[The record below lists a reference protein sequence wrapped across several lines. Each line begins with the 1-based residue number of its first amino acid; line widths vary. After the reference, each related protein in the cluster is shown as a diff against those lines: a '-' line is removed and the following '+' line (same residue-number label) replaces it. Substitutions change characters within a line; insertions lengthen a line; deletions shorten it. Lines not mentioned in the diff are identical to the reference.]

1 MSSHKN
7 FCALTVSMIV
17 GASCCVPSYA
27 QHKMSLQSLFDLADR
42 QNQRIKVSEV
52 ALKAADEGV
61 VSAKSAM
68 LPSVEFSLQGSY
80 TGNAFLMSRGFSTS
94 GTTEYIVPGL
104 GPQQVQNGKQPTPH
118 WGNSFTAQAS
128 LSDSLGHIS
137 LDFFDYDRIIS
148 LDFFNSYQII
158 CLDYFFFVSLQR
170 ENS

>member
-61 VSAKSAM
+61 ASAKSAM

-104 GPQQVQNGKQPTPH
+104 GPQQVQNGKQRLFYQWHYRVHCPRMGTSTGAE
-118 WGNSFTAQAS
+118 WQTAHTT
-128 LSDSLGHIS
+128 LG
-137 LDFFDYDRIIS
+137 
-148 LDFFNSYQII
+148 
-158 CLDYFFFVSLQR
+158 
-170 ENS
+170 

>member
-61 VSAKSAM
+61 ASAKSAM
-68 LPSVEFSLQGSY
+68 LLFYQWHYRVYCPRIGTS
-80 TGNAFLMSRGFSTS
+80 TGAEWQTAHTTLGQQLYSS
-94 GTTEYIVPGL
+94 G
-104 GPQQVQNGKQPTPH
+104 QS
-118 WGNSFTAQAS
+118 GNLCRWSHSFR
-128 LSDSLGHIS
+128 H
-137 LDFFDYDRIIS
+137 
-148 LDFFNSYQII
+148 
-158 CLDYFFFVSLQR
+158 
-170 ENS
+170 